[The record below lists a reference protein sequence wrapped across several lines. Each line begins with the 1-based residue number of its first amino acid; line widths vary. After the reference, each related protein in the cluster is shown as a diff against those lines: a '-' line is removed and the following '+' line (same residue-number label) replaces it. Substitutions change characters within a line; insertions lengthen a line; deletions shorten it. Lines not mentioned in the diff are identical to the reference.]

1 MITIQ
6 TRSPIIYVCILSLHF
21 NVFGGIKREKRL
33 KIILYSNAYV
43 GLYTF
48 SSTYNVSSCMSYNYK
63 CKTIEVSLPVQI
75 TLDMNTLRE
84 QYLICGAFVYGV
96 MLFIYQSPFRIVTIK
111 SQKQFTLCIPLC
123 LKKTFLGKKNIFI
136 LKNTDCVVVRKVGS

>member
-1 MITIQ
+1 MITIP

-33 KIILYSNAYV
+33 KIILYSNTYM

-48 SSTYNVSSCMSYNYK
+48 SSTYNVSPCMSCNYK
-63 CKTIEVSLPVQI
+63 CKTIEVYLPVQI
-75 TLDMNTLRE
+75 TLDINSLRE
-84 QYLICGAFVYGV
+84 KYMICGAFVYGV

-111 SQKQFTLCIPLC
+111 SQKQFTLRLPLC
-123 LKKTFLGKKNIFI
+123 LKKTFLRKKNIFI
-136 LKNTDCVVVRKVGS
+136 LKNTNCVVVRKVGS